1 MIVTREEVVQSATG
15 LFKERGFLSTT
26 IQDIAD
32 DCGIAKGS
40 VYKYFP
46 SKEDL
51 FSEVFNQC
59 HNNYFDQVDELTRL
73 PGLSPEEQ
81 FVQQIVLRFRYFMEY
96 KHILVE
102 FTELPIQQDPK
113 FQPLRHKV
121 RGRLIRWHRDCLL
134 HVYGEEI
141 QPFLWD
147 LVAIYRAIL
156 KEYLFW
162 IVYEERSLSLE
173 ETAKFILEKLHV
185 LVKHMMT
192 SDLKSM
198 LNQASFERY
207 LNWGFE
213 DRQGGKRQILS
224 ELFREMDKAINTIPA
239 GAVHRS
245 EIRELYRFIQT
256 EVSKE
261 TANHPLIQASLHY
274 LEREKELKSLVV
286 QLRNIIFSGI

>member
-1 MIVTREEVVQSATG
+1 MNVTREEVIQSATR

-26 IQDIAD
+26 IQDIAE
-32 DCGIAKGS
+32 DCGISKGS
-40 VYKYFP
+40 VYKFFP

-59 HNNYFDQVDELTRL
+59 HNHYFDQVDELTRL

-121 RGRLIRWHRDCLL
+121 RGRLIRWHRECLL

-141 QPFLWD
+141 QPYLWD

-173 ETAKFILEKLHV
+173 ETAKFILDKLHV

-192 SDLKSM
+192 SEPKSM
-198 LNQASFERY
+198 LNQTSFERY

-213 DRQGGKRQILS
+213 DRQGEKEQILS
-224 ELFREMDKAINTIPA
+224 ELFREMDTAMNTIPA
-239 GAVHRS
+239 GAAHRS
-245 EIRELYRFIQT
+245 EIRELSRFIQT

-261 TANHPLIQASLHY
+261 AANHPLIQASLSY
-274 LEREKELKSLVV
+274 LEREKELKGLVV
-286 QLRNIIFSGI
+286 QLRNVIFSGI

>member
-1 MIVTREEVVQSATG
+1 MNVTREEVIQSATR

-26 IQDIAD
+26 IQDIAE
-32 DCGIAKGS
+32 DCGISKGS
-40 VYKYFP
+40 VYKFFP

-59 HNNYFDQVDELTRL
+59 HNHYFDQVDELTRL

-121 RGRLIRWHRDCLL
+121 RGRLIRWHRECLL

-141 QPFLWD
+141 QPYLWD

-173 ETAKFILEKLHV
+173 ETAKFILDKLHV

-192 SDLKSM
+192 SEPKSM
-198 LNQASFERY
+198 LNQTSFERY

-213 DRQGGKRQILS
+213 DRQGEKEQILS
-224 ELFREMDKAINTIPA
+224 ELFREMDTAMNTIPA
-239 GAVHRS
+239 GAAHRS
-245 EIRELYRFIQT
+245 EIRELSRFIQT

-261 TANHPLIQASLHY
+261 AANHPLIQASLSY
-274 LEREKELKSLVV
+274 LEREKELKSLIV
-286 QLRNIIFSGI
+286 QLRNVIFSGI

>member
-121 RGRLIRWHRDCLL
+121 RGGSSDGIEIVCCMCMARKSNRS
-134 HVYGEEI
+134 YGI
-141 QPFLWD
+141 WLPS
-147 LVAIYRAIL
+147 I
-156 KEYLFW
+156 
-162 IVYEERSLSLE
+162 
-173 ETAKFILEKLHV
+173 
-185 LVKHMMT
+185 
-192 SDLKSM
+192 
-198 LNQASFERY
+198 
-207 LNWGFE
+207 G
-213 DRQGGKRQILS
+213 
-224 ELFREMDKAINTIPA
+224 
-239 GAVHRS
+239 
-245 EIRELYRFIQT
+245 RF
-256 EVSKE
+256 
-261 TANHPLIQASLHY
+261 
-274 LEREKELKSLVV
+274 
-286 QLRNIIFSGI
+286 

>member
-1 MIVTREEVVQSATG
+1 MNVTREEVIQSATR

-32 DCGIAKGS
+32 DCAISKGS
-40 VYKYFP
+40 VYKFFP

-59 HNNYFDQVDELTRL
+59 HNDYFDQVDALTRL
-73 PGLSPEEQ
+73 PGLSPEDQ

-121 RGRLIRWHRDCLL
+121 RGRLIRWHRECLL

-141 QPFLWD
+141 QPYLWD

-173 ETAKFILEKLHV
+173 ETAKFILDKLHV

-192 SDLKSM
+192 SDPKSM
-198 LNQASFERY
+198 LSQASFERY

-213 DRQGGKRQILS
+213 DRQGEKEQILS
-224 ELFREMDKAINTIPA
+224 ELFQEMDTAINMIPA

-245 EIRELYRFIQT
+245 EIRELSRFIQT
-256 EVSKE
+256 EVNKE
-261 TANHPLIQASLHY
+261 AANHPLIQASLSY

-286 QLRNIIFSGI
+286 QLRNVIFSGI

>member
-1 MIVTREEVVQSATG
+1 MNVTREEVIQSATR

-32 DCGIAKGS
+32 DCGISKGS
-40 VYKYFP
+40 VYKFFP

-59 HNNYFDQVDELTRL
+59 HNHYFDQVDELTRL

-121 RGRLIRWHRDCLL
+121 RGRLIRWHRECLL

-141 QPFLWD
+141 QPYLWD

-173 ETAKFILEKLHV
+173 ETAKFILDKLHV

-192 SDLKSM
+192 SEPKSM
-198 LNQASFERY
+198 LNQTSFERY
-207 LNWGFE
+207 LKWGFE
-213 DRQGGKRQILS
+213 DRQGEKEQILS
-224 ELFREMDKAINTIPA
+224 ELFREMDTAMNTIPT
-239 GAVHRS
+239 GAAHRS
-245 EIRELYRFIQT
+245 EIRELSRFIQT

-261 TANHPLIQASLHY
+261 AANHPLIQASLSY

-286 QLRNIIFSGI
+286 QLRNVIFSGV